1 MTEQKESPGTKHRL
15 SQKILYAGFNKALFS
30 ILNHEDR
37 KVYEIGLNER
47 REPVLKGLLRYLHLG
62 FEFHNGDFTRLS
74 IEGKRRVDMINT
86 RVRDMVE
93 SKTCTEEN
101 GSGKVQH
108 WTITFKRPFIMRYWD
123 ISYSTSCGW
132 QYVRQLRITAETQPS
147 RVLDAGFDWSEDR
160 LASKYRFE
168 EELKKDLEGTKK

>member
-1 MTEQKESPGTKHRL
+1 MNEQ
-15 SQKILYAGFNKALFS
+15 
-30 ILNHEDR
+30 
-37 KVYEIGLNER
+37 
-47 REPVLKGLLRYLHLG
+47 REPVLKCLLKHLHLDVG
-62 FEFHNGDFTRLS
+62 FRNGDFTRLS
-74 IEGKRRVDMINT
+74 IESKRRVDAINT

-108 WTITFKRPFIMRYWD
+108 WAITFKRPFIMRYWD
-123 ISYSTSCGW
+123 ISYSTGCGW
-132 QYVRQLRITAETQPS
+132 QYVRQLRITVETQPS
-147 RVLDAGFDWSEDR
+147 RVLDARFDWSEDR

>member
-1 MTEQKESPGTKHRL
+1 M
-15 SQKILYAGFNKALFS
+15 SQKILYAGFNKALFP
-30 ILNHEDR
+30 ILNHGDY
-37 KVYEIGLNER
+37 KVYEIRLNEQQ
-47 REPVLKGLLRYLHLG
+47 EPILRSLSRYLHLA
-62 FEFHNGDFTRLS
+62 FESCNDGFTRLS
-74 IEGKRRVDMINT
+74 IESKRRVDAINA

-93 SKTCTEEN
+93 SKTCTGEN
-101 GSGKVQH
+101 GSGKVQY
-108 WTITFKRPFIMRYWD
+108 WTITFKRPLIMRYWD

-132 QYVRQLRITAETQPS
+132 QYVRRLRITVEMQPS